1 MSSSS
6 ETEIDLFKYLAVNP
20 ATLQLTSQ
28 EYYSCYS
35 RQILKNSSTSR
46 ETKFQQITTLRYFS
60 TIKITDHENTK
71 KIYGE
76 GVLCT
81 AGVWCNRDY
90 TADLIAKNGLCH
102 CCFKALYDK
111 LKKTHKKHEHLNR
124 NHQNSYSPQLPV
136 NSTIARNNYE
146 FCYQVKGVSSPQ
158 PNDFTMSTERCSFCG
173 ITKGPETCSDCVEML
188 STL

>member
-1 MSSSS
+1 MTSS
-6 ETEIDLFKYLAVNP
+6 EVEIDLFKYLAVNP
-20 ATLQLTSQ
+20 ATLQLTNQ

-46 ETKFQQITTLRYFS
+46 ETKFRQITTLRYFS
-60 TIKITDHENTK
+60 TIKTSNHENAK

-102 CCFKALYDK
+102 SCFQLLYDK
-111 LKKTHKKHEHLNR
+111 LKKTSNR
-124 NHQNSYSPQLPV
+124 PPPGIL
-136 NSTIARNNYE
+136 
-146 FCYQVKGVSSPQ
+146 
-158 PNDFTMSTERCSFCG
+158 CSFCG
-173 ITKGPETCSDCVEML
+173 MAKGPETCSDCAEML

>member
-1 MSSSS
+1 MA
-6 ETEIDLFKYLAVNP
+6 TEIDLFKYLAVDP

-60 TIKITDHENTK
+60 TIKTSDHENTK
-71 KIYGE
+71 KLYGE

-90 TADLIAKNGLCH
+90 TADLIVKNGLCH
-102 CCFKALYDK
+102 SCFQLLYDK
-111 LKKTHKKHEHLNR
+111 LNKTSNKPGPL
-124 NHQNSYSPQLPV
+124 
-136 NSTIARNNYE
+136 
-146 FCYQVKGVSSPQ
+146 
-158 PNDFTMSTERCSFCG
+158 CSFCG
-173 ITKGPETCSDCVEML
+173 IAKGPETCSDCAEML

>member
-1 MSSSS
+1 MTSSF
-6 ETEIDLFKYLAVNP
+6 EAEIDLFKYLAVAP

-35 RQILKNSSTSR
+35 RQILKNPTTSR

-60 TIKITDHENTK
+60 TIKITDHENAP

-76 GVLCT
+76 GVLCN

-102 CCFKALYDK
+102 SCFQLLYDK
-111 LKKTHKKHEHLNR
+111 LKKTSNR
-124 NHQNSYSPQLPV
+124 PPGPL
-136 NSTIARNNYE
+136 
-146 FCYQVKGVSSPQ
+146 
-158 PNDFTMSTERCSFCG
+158 CSFCG
-173 ITKGPETCSDCVEML
+173 IARGPQTCSDCAEML
-188 STL
+188 SAL

>member
-1 MSSSS
+1 MSF
-6 ETEIDLFKYLAVNP
+6 EVEIDLFKYLAVNP

-35 RQILKNSSTSR
+35 RQILKNPTTSR
-46 ETKFQQITTLRYFS
+46 DTKFRQITTLRYFS
-60 TIKITDHENTK
+60 TIKITDHENAK

-90 TADLIAKNGLCH
+90 TADLIARNGLCNG
-102 CCFKALYDK
+102 CFQALYEK
-111 LKKTHKKHEHLNR
+111 LKKTNNR
-124 NHQNSYSPQLPV
+124 PEPLC
-136 NSTIARNNYE
+136 
-146 FCYQVKGVSSPQ
+146 F
-158 PNDFTMSTERCSFCG
+158 FCG
-173 ITKGPETCSDCVEML
+173 IAKGPQTCSDCVEML